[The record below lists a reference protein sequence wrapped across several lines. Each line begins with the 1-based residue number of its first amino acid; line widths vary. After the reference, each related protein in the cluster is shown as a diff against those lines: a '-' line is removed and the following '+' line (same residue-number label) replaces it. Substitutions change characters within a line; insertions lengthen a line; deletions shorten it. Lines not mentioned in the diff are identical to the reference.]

1 MEAEIE
7 KLHTERQLD
16 KTSTAVSLPAASASP
31 QGDTHG
37 SSND

>member
-7 KLHTERQLD
+7 KLHTEQQLD
-16 KTSTAVSLPAASASP
+16 KTSTAVSLQAAPVSP